1 MFQIMVEHKGEW
13 PEKGPMQLNAQWH
26 GEIRIAPE
34 TARRKAG
41 SFLAGHVSMMVLPG
55 EPILIAGTSP
65 IWRVP
70 AQLYLPGIG
79 EAAHLGDIDV
89 DAMTGVVIEPAQSI
103 ILKMQTRAHEFATHL
118 TPSTTTP
125 G

>member
-1 MFQIMVEHKGEW
+1 
-13 PEKGPMQLNAQWH
+13 MQLNAQWH